1 MTTTTRHSDKHQTGG
16 TSMKTIVSIVAGA
29 MLVAT
34 AGAAAAQQDSVEVTG
49 NAEVICQLP
58 DTWRYVSA
66 AHTGG
71 SSTDFSPG
79 ARTWTIPANLVA
91 GPDGMATG
99 GQEVAIR
106 IRGESFC
113 NSAHTITVQSQNGGL
128 VADVA
133 APPGFA
139 NRRVMRY
146 SAHWSNAAAGSNTA
160 PSSIYGGT
168 SRGVDNFTPAT
179 PGASL
184 TRSFTVTNTVAPPGY
199 RPFDIRMSMP
209 GAAGQLPT
217 APLVAGAY
225 SDVITVS
232 IGVAP

>member
-1 MTTTTRHSDKHQTGG
+1 MNTTARHSDKHQTGG
-16 TSMKTIVSIVAGA
+16 TSMKTIVSLVAGA

-34 AGAAAAQQDSVEVTG
+34 AGAAAAQESVEVTG
-49 NAEVICQLP
+49 DAEVICQLP

-71 SSTDFSPG
+71 SSGDFNAGS
-79 ARTWTIPANLVA
+79 RTWTIPPALVS
-91 GPDGMATG
+91 GPGGMAVG

-113 NSAHTITVQSQNGGL
+113 NSAHTITLQSQNGGL

-199 RPFDIRMSMP
+199 RPFDIRLSMP

-217 APLVAGAY
+217 APLVAGTY
-225 SDVITVS
+225 SDTITVT